1 MTLTEHNFRSVRD
14 GYAERPN
21 ILERVH
27 RGYAS
32 VGSNKLRLIFRSTAV
47 AFLLGILSLGMAA
60 CGPRR
65 LNVMQTP
72 EQTLVTVG
80 YSADRSRSILRA
92 ENEAQEYCQRREATV
107 ILLKQD
113 TLYQGHYDE
122 EVTSAGRVAG
132 RVADALGKSD
142 AARASRALSSPT
154 DYKTT
159 LEFLCR

>member
-1 MTLTEHNFRSVRD
+1 MEQNFRSVKD
-14 GYAERPN
+14 GYAERTS
-21 ILERVH
+21 IAERVH
-27 RGYAS
+27 RRHAS
-32 VGSNKLRLIFRSTAV
+32 VESRVLRLSPRFTTM
-47 AFLLGILSLGMAA
+47 AFLLGILGLAMAA

-107 ILLKQD
+107 VLLKQD

-142 AARASRALSSPT
+142 AARASRSLSSPT